1 MNTYTQ
7 VLYQLVFSPKDR
19 EPILT
24 KDNLPELYKYIW
36 GVLKNKDCHLYRI
49 GGIADHIHIVTHI
62 HPSISMASLVKDIK
76 LASSAF
82 IKSTHL
88 FPLFKGW
95 QDGYGGFSYSFKEKD
110 KLIEYV
116 KNQEQHHLIKS
127 FKDELAELLN
137 EHGIE
142 FDEKYFL

>member
-24 KDNLPELYKYIW
+24 KNNLPKLYKYIW
-36 GVLKNKDCHLYRI
+36 GVLENKNCHLYRI
-49 GGIADHIHIVTHI
+49 GGIEDHIHIVTHI
-62 HPSISMASLVKDIK
+62 HPSVSMASLVKDIK

-82 IKSTHL
+82 IKSTLL

-95 QDGYGGFSYSFKEKD
+95 QDGYGGFTYSFKEKD
-110 KLIEYV
+110 RLIEYV
-116 KNQEQHHLIKS
+116 KNQEQHHIIKS

-142 FDEKYFL
+142 FDEKYFW